1 MVVEERPHSYIK
13 LGRRMMSN
21 KAQGSLPLLPSAVDI
36 ELAKESSRALSMIL
50 ATKEEVQKVTIQSDG
65 EKTKVELPMSAF
77 RLFIDILANLSQ
89 GNAVQVVPV
98 HAEIT
103 TQEAADLLMVS
114 RPYFIKLLDENKIPY
129 RKVGTHRR
137 IRYSDLLDFK
147 NNEEQ
152 LREAALDEL
161 AAQAQKL
168 GMGY

>member
-1 MVVEERPHSYIK
+1 
-13 LGRRMMSN
+13 MSN
-21 KAQGSLPLLPSAVDI
+21 KAQGSLPLLPSEVDI

-65 EKTKVELPMSAF
+65 EKTNVELPMSAF

-98 HAEIT
+98 HAELT

-114 RPYFIKLLDENKIPY
+114 RPYLIKLLNDGKISF

-147 NNEEQ
+147 NSEEL

-161 AAQAQKL
+161 AAQAQEL
-168 GMGY
+168 EMGY

>member
-1 MVVEERPHSYIK
+1 
-13 LGRRMMSN
+13 MSN
-21 KAQGSLPLLPSAVDI
+21 KAQGSLPLLPSEVDI

-65 EKTKVELPMSAF
+65 EKTMVELPMSAF

-114 RPYFIKLLDENKIPY
+114 RPYFIKLLDENRIPY

-152 LREAALDEL
+152 LRESALDEL